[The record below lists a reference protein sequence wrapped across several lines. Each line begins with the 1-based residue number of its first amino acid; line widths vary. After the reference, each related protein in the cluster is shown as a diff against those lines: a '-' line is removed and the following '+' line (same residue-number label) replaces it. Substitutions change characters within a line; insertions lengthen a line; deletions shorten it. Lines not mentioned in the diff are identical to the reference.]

1 MTYGLSPRAF
11 VEDGPEVQ
19 AMKVRSTRSTA
30 RSWRALDADGR
41 LAAIERAL
49 KPANDLIDA
58 YPMAL

>member
-30 RSWRALDADGR
+30 RSWRVLDAESR
-41 LAAIERAL
+41 MAAIERAL

-58 YPMAL
+58 YPLAL

>member
-19 AMKVRSTRSTA
+19 AMKIRSTYSTA
-30 RSWRALDADGR
+30 RSWRALDPDSR

>member
-19 AMKVRSTRSTA
+19 AMKVRSTRSTD
-30 RSWRALDADGR
+30 RSWRALDDDGR
-41 LAAIERAL
+41 FAAIERAL